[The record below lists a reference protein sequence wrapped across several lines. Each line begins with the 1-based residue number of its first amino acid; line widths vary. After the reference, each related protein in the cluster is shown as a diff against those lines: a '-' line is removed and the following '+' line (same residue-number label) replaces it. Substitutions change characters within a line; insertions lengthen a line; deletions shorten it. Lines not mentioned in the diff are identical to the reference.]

1 MEPRHYKLLAEILM
15 VAGIILAVIGLAV
28 VYGLHENMTGAIIM
42 IAGSGMLLIS
52 LPTFMILTALST
64 FNAKK

>member
-1 MEPRHYKLLAEILM
+1 MEPRQYKLLAEILM
-15 VAGIILAVIGLAV
+15 VVGLILAIIGLAV
-28 VYGLHENMTGAIIM
+28 IYGLHENTAGAVIM